1 MSEFFLEL
9 FSEEIPANLQKNA
22 RNNLL
27 EIFKDFFEKKNI
39 SFNNEFSFST
49 PNRLLILFEGIQP
62 KIYQKEEEIR
72 GPKIDSPEK
81 ALSGFLRSNNLQDK
95 DLYKKENEKGI
106 FYFAKKPPKTIK
118 VSDLLNENIPL
129 ILDKISW
136 KKSMKWGDFE
146 LYWGRPLKSIL
157 AVFNNKRLNFK
168 YHHLESSN
176 FTIIDKDFEDK
187 TKTFNNFKLYIDY
200 FKKSQIIL
208 NQNQR
213 KKFIE
218 KELLKISNR
227 KNLSIE
233 INDKL
238 LDEVTNLVNKPNIIS
253 CKFDEKF
260 IKIPKEILI
269 TTMQFH
275 QKYFHTFDKKG
286 NITNNFLVVA
296 NNKDNKGFIKVGNE
310 RVVNA
315 RLSDAQF
322 FWEKNKSNNLV
333 KQVLK
338 LKSMNYFKGIGTYFD
353 KVQRMRRL
361 GGMISD
367 ELLISKDK
375 VEISTTICKVDLLSD
390 IVGEFPE
397 LQGIMGG
404 YFAEFQGFDRD
415 ISLAVREHY
424 LPIGADSKT
433 PKKPFSIALALTDK
447 IDTLVGFF
455 GIDQKPTSSKDPFAL
470 RRLALGIIRLLLENN
485 KELKLKDL
493 INYSYNLYLGQ
504 DFELSNKTIY
514 KDLNNFFIERLKN
527 YMKEKDIRSDI
538 IEAAISSYGIDNMI
552 KIYKKALTLNKLINK
567 DTGQAVISCYKRAS
581 NILDQE
587 LKNPEFELSN
597 STDPEL
603 FKNDFE
609 KKLYKKIHDLH
620 KYFASINK
628 DENYELSLSNL
639 AESKNTV
646 FDFFD
651 NVMVN
656 DQNKAIKKNRLELLH
671 MLRKTYE
678 NYLNFSDIENL

>member
-22 RNNLL
+22 RSNLIQ
-27 EIFKDFFEKKNI
+27 IFKDFFEKKNI

-62 KIYQKEEEIR
+62 EIHQKEEEIR
-72 GPKIDSPEK
+72 GPKIDSPEN

-106 FYFAKKPPKTIK
+106 FYFAKKPSKTIK

-136 KKSMKWGDFE
+136 KKSMKWGDFK

-260 IKIPKEILI
+260 LRIPKEILI

-275 QKYFHTFDKKG
+275 K
-286 NITNNFLVVA
+286 
-296 NNKDNKGFIKVGNE
+296 
-310 RVVNA
+310 
-315 RLSDAQF
+315 
-322 FWEKNKSNNLV
+322 
-333 KQVLK
+333 
-338 LKSMNYFKGIGTYFD
+338 
-353 KVQRMRRL
+353 
-361 GGMISD
+361 
-367 ELLISKDK
+367 
-375 VEISTTICKVDLLSD
+375 
-390 IVGEFPE
+390 
-397 LQGIMGG
+397 
-404 YFAEFQGFDRD
+404 
-415 ISLAVREHY
+415 
-424 LPIGADSKT
+424 
-433 PKKPFSIALALTDK
+433 
-447 IDTLVGFF
+447 
-455 GIDQKPTSSKDPFAL
+455 
-470 RRLALGIIRLLLENN
+470 
-485 KELKLKDL
+485 
-493 INYSYNLYLGQ
+493 
-504 DFELSNKTIY
+504 
-514 KDLNNFFIERLKN
+514 
-527 YMKEKDIRSDI
+527 
-538 IEAAISSYGIDNMI
+538 
-552 KIYKKALTLNKLINK
+552 
-567 DTGQAVISCYKRAS
+567 
-581 NILDQE
+581 
-587 LKNPEFELSN
+587 
-597 STDPEL
+597 
-603 FKNDFE
+603 
-609 KKLYKKIHDLH
+609 
-620 KYFASINK
+620 
-628 DENYELSLSNL
+628 
-639 AESKNTV
+639 
-646 FDFFD
+646 
-651 NVMVN
+651 
-656 DQNKAIKKNRLELLH
+656 
-671 MLRKTYE
+671 
-678 NYLNFSDIENL
+678 